1 MAEGVLRLGHLFL
14 TSPDLVILTGAL
26 LLRKRYK
33 QRAPPLGARIEKRTL
48 NYPENK
54 MLPGQRGFSISRIH
68 SQAAAAFCSLVLMF
82 LFTTL
87 TWSQEHDM
95 SSMPGM
101 NTNAPAAIEN
111 PAQAAKHR
119 ADKRESEFNHHLA
132 GFLVIVAGIFIFWE
146 SDLAK
151 RWPLVRYIWP
161 LCFIVAGLFLLVFS
175 DTEIWPF
182 GPQTPWYAL
191 THNTEDLQHKIF
203 SVILLA
209 IGYVELQ
216 RARGKLRSLWATWV
230 FPVAGVTGA
239 IMLLFH
245 VHGVDMQAQQA
256 METME
261 NIQKQ
266 HRWFAATGLGVALTN
281 GLAGAP
287 QKWRQFFKKIWP
299 LLLITLGV
307 LLIQYTE

>member
-1 MAEGVLRLGHLFL
+1 MLPVQKEF
-14 TSPDLVILTGAL
+14 SI
-26 LLRKRYK
+26 
-33 QRAPPLGARIEKRTL
+33 ARIH
-48 NYPENK
+48 
-54 MLPGQRGFSISRIH
+54 GH
-68 SQAAAAFCSLVLMF
+68 AAMASCAFVLVV

-87 TWSQEHDM
+87 AWSQEHDM
-95 SSMPGM
+95 SGMPGM
-101 NTNAPAAIEN
+101 NMNAPAAVEN
-111 PAQAAKHR
+111 PAQLAKHL
-119 ADKRESEFNHHLA
+119 ADKRESEFNHRLA

-146 SDLAK
+146 SHLAK
-151 RWPLVRYIWP
+151 RWRLVRYIWP
-161 LCFIVAGLFLLVFS
+161 MCFIAAGLFLLVFS

-191 THNTEDLQHKIF
+191 THNTEDLQHKLF
-203 SVILLA
+203 SAILLV

-216 RARGKLRSLWATWV
+216 RARGKLRSPWAAWV

-245 VHGVDMQAQQA
+245 VHGGDMQAPHA

-281 GLAGAP
+281 GLAGTLL
-287 QKWRQFFKKIWP
+287 KWQQFFKKIWP

>member
-1 MAEGVLRLGHLFL
+1 
-14 TSPDLVILTGAL
+14 
-26 LLRKRYK
+26 
-33 QRAPPLGARIEKRTL
+33 
-48 NYPENK
+48 
-54 MLPGQRGFSISRIH
+54 MLPIRTEFSISRIH
-68 SQAAAAFCSLVLMF
+68 GRSAIALCALALVC

-101 NTNAPAAIEN
+101 NMNEPAATEN
-111 PAQAAKHR
+111 PAQMAKHL
-119 ADKRESEFNHHLA
+119 ADKRESEFNHRLA
-132 GFLVIVAGIFIFWE
+132 GLLLIVAGVLIFWE
-146 SDLAK
+146 SRLAE
-151 RWPLVRYIWP
+151 RWPLVCYIWP
-161 LCFIVAGLFLLVFS
+161 MCFLAGGLFLLVFS

-216 RARGKLRSLWATWV
+216 RARGKLRSSWATWV
-230 FPVAGVTGA
+230 FPTVGVAGA

-245 VHGVDMQAQQA
+245 VHGGDMQAPHA

-261 NIQKQ
+261 HIQKQ

-281 GLAGAP
+281 GLAGTP
-287 QKWRQFFKKIWP
+287 RKWQQFFKKMWP
-299 LLLITLGV
+299 LLLMTLGF